1 MKGRKLVC
9 QSGPTNTYVVST
21 PIGDMEIVSCPR
33 GLHSL
38 QQMAPNDQDFT
49 PSPGTK
55 VAVKSQLYQDNG
67 YTYKP
72 AVLCVQ
78 WLQHYFAAD
87 KSNLHS
93 SPPVCASVY
102 QLGTFT
108 ETVWRT
114 LQSKVTFG
122 QVISYGSLASLCGSA
137 RACRAVGL
145 AMRNNPI
152 SLIMPC
158 HRVIQ
163 SGGKVGNY
171 SGGQK
176 NKIKVWL
183 LEHEGA
189 EV

>member
-1 MKGRKLVC
+1 M
-9 QSGPTNTYVVST
+9 
-21 PIGDMEIVSCPR
+21 
-33 GLHSL
+33 
-38 QQMAPNDQDFT
+38 
-49 PSPGTK
+49 
-55 VAVKSQLYQDNG
+55 
-67 YTYKP
+67 
-72 AVLCVQ
+72 
-78 WLQHYFAAD
+78 
-87 KSNLHS
+87 
-93 SPPVCASVY
+93 
-102 QLGTFT
+102 
-108 ETVWRT
+108 
-114 LQSKVTFG
+114 TFG